1 MPRRLQKHVYTHYVG
16 GRLYRAP
23 NLHLGTLRRLTPKLM
38 AVEEVARKG
47 GKISRQVLQ
56 KGERSGGIGRGRPG
70 SGRLV
75 CSDRDQQADTP

>member
-1 MPRRLQKHVYTHYVG
+1 MSRRLQKHVYTHYVG
-16 GRLYRAP
+16 GQLYKAP

-56 KGERSGGIGRGRPG
+56 KGERSGVVG
-70 SGRLV
+70 
-75 CSDRDQQADTP
+75 